1 MSRKVV
7 IRLRPVTM
15 EGRLVT
21 WLLAC
26 MVAGVGV
33 GTAAALIAW
42 AALFFRKGAT
52 VLMRLALVRVVCFCF
67 IA

>member
-1 MSRKVV
+1 
-7 IRLRPVTM
+7 
-15 EGRLVT
+15 
-21 WLLAC
+21 
-26 MVAGVGV
+26 MVAGFGV

-42 AALFFRKGAT
+42 AALFFRKGAA

>member
-1 MSRKVV
+1 
-7 IRLRPVTM
+7 
-15 EGRLVT
+15 
-21 WLLAC
+21 
-26 MVAGVGV
+26 MVAGFGV